1 MTGTPAAWPPVL
13 TPDLCAAM
21 LGLKSGR
28 EALKLARRRE
38 LPSVRRGKRVL
49 FLTESIVTYLRTME
63 QPAISDRELMNGS

>member
-1 MTGTPAAWPPVL
+1 
-13 TPDLCAAM
+13 M

-49 FLTESIVTYLRTME
+49 FLTESIVVYLKSQE
-63 QPAISDRELMNGS
+63 QPAISDRELTRGS